1 MKISEIL
8 NQIDIGSYA
17 LPEFQRGYVWNRD
30 QVKKLMMSLYR
41 GYPIGGLLIWV
52 TKTDPTITRGDGEL
66 TPGVV
71 NLILDG
77 QQRITSL
84 YGIIRGHAP
93 KFFDGNAF
101 SFTGLYF
108 NIKEE
113 VFEFYM
119 ATKMKDNPDWISVSE
134 LLQKGAGN
142 FFNEADT
149 ERKMFLLNYFDVL
162 NRLDNIKEADLH
174 ISNVTGEDKTI
185 DVVVEIFNNV
195 NTGGTKLS
203 KGDLALAKIC
213 SLWPEA
219 RGEMKKYLAQLQAAG
234 YSFSLE
240 WLLRCVTVYTTGRP
254 YFTELAKVGIEDF
267 KDALNKT
274 EQQIGLCLDHIGSRL
289 GLDHDRVLAS
299 KYAISTMI
307 GYLRAQQT
315 TKLDNAQWNKLM
327 YWYIHSFLWGR
338 YAGSTESVMAQ
349 DLNVLA
355 EGEGI
360 DGLLRLLRLQRGDL
374 TLKPDDF
381 WGWSTGA
388 RFYPL
393 LYLLTRVNHA
403 KDFGSGIELSLSL
416 LGKNS
421 TLEVHHIFP
430 KDLLYKTGKA
440 KSIVNSLANYA
451 FLTKE
456 TNLEISNRN
465 PEEYLAYY
473 NQKHPG
479 VLESNWIPIDPE
491 LWKIDNYEAFLQKRR
506 ELLAHG
512 ANSFLKSLY
521 DDAVPH
527 ASIEDFANRLAP
539 NVQDEEEENQLVEIC
554 NWMIE
559 HGLNPGE
566 RNFVIQDGDDDVIL
580 DLAWPDGVQTG
591 LSKPLALLL
600 NETDE
605 VCAAASRSGFT
616 YFTDVNKF
624 KDHVIV
630 NNIGI

>member
-1 MKISEIL
+1 MRISEIL

-66 TPGVV
+66 SPGVV

-93 KFFDGNAF
+93 KFFDGNSN

-119 ATKMKDNPDWISVSE
+119 ATKMKDNPDWICVSE

-142 FFNEADT
+142 YFSEADE
-149 ERKMFLLNYFDVL
+149 ERKMYLLNYFDVL
-162 NRLDNIKEADLH
+162 NRLNNIKDVDLH

-213 SLWPEA
+213 SLWPDA
-219 RGEMKKYLAQLQAAG
+219 RNEMKKYLTKLQTAG
-234 YSFSLE
+234 YYFSLE
-240 WLLRCVTVYTTGRP
+240 WLLRCVTVFMTGRP
-254 YFTELAKVGIEDF
+254 YFSELEKYSVEEF
-267 KDALNKT
+267 QNSLYKT
-274 EQQIGLCLDHIGSRL
+274 EHMIGLCLDHIGSRL
-289 GLDHDRVLAS
+289 GLDHDRVLPS
-299 KYAISTMI
+299 KYAIATII
-307 GYLRAQQT
+307 GYLRAQKT
-315 TKLDNAQWNKLM
+315 DKLDNAHWNKLM
-327 YWYIHSFLWGR
+327 FWYIHTFLWGR
-338 YAGSTESVMAQ
+338 YAGSTESIMAQ
-349 DLNVLA
+349 DLNA
-355 EGEGI
+355 IGEEGV
-360 DGLLRLLRLQRGDL
+360 DGLLRLLRTQRGDL
-374 TLKPDDF
+374 SLKPDDF

-393 LYLLTRVNHA
+393 LYLMTRVNHA
-403 KDFGSGIELSLSL
+403 KDFSTGIELTHSL

-430 KDLLYKTGKA
+430 KDVLYKAGKS
-440 KSIVNSLANYA
+440 KSVVNSLANYA
-451 FLTKE
+451 FLTKD
-456 TNLEISNRN
+456 TNLEILNSR
-465 PEEYLAYY
+465 PEDYMPIYY
-473 NQKHPG
+473 QKQPG
-479 VLESNWIPIDPE
+479 ALESNWIPVDPE
-491 LWKIDNYEAFLQKRR
+491 LWKVENYEIFLQRRR
-506 ELLAHG
+506 ELLAQG
-512 ANSFLKSLY
+512 ANDFLQSLY
-521 DDAVPH
+521 NDEVSTAN
-527 ASIEDFANRLAP
+527 IEDFSNRLAP
-539 NVQDEEEENQLVEIC
+539 NIQDVEEENQLTEVAY
-554 NWMIE
+554 WME
-559 HGLNPGE
+559 QQGLNSGE
-566 RNFVIQDGDDDVIL
+566 RNYVIQDNEQEIIL
-580 DLAWPDGVQTG
+580 DLAWPDGVQIG

-600 NETDE
+600 NESDE
-605 VCAAASRSGFT
+605 VYAAANKAGYT
-616 YFTDVNKF
+616 YLTKVQDF
-624 KDHVIV
+624 KDYVKANYID
-630 NNIGI
+630 

>member
-8 NQIDIGSYA
+8 DQIDLGSYA

-41 GYPIGGLLIWV
+41 GYPIGGMLIWV

-93 KFFDGNAF
+93 AFFDGNAN

-113 VFEFYM
+113 IFEFYL

-134 LLQKGAGN
+134 LLQKGASNYIG
-142 FFNEADT
+142 EADA
-149 ERKMFLLNYFDVL
+149 EKKLFLFNYLDVL
-162 NRLDNIKEADLH
+162 NRLNNIKDIDLY

-195 NTGGTKLS
+195 NTGGTKLN

-213 SLWPEA
+213 SMWPDA
-219 RGEMKKYLAQLQAAG
+219 RNEMKEYLKQLQSAG
-234 YSFSLE
+234 YYFSLE
-240 WLLRCVTVYTTGRP
+240 WLLRCITVYMTSRP
-254 YFTELAKVGIEDF
+254 YFSELDKYSIEDF
-267 KDALNKT
+267 KESLYKT
-274 EQQIGLCLDHIGSRL
+274 KQMIGICLDHIGSRL
-289 GLDHDRVLAS
+289 GLDHDRVLSS
-299 KYAISTMI
+299 KLSIATMI
-307 GYLRAQQT
+307 GYLRKQQSA
-315 TKLDNAQWNKLM
+315 KLDNAHWNKLM

-338 YAGSTESVMAQ
+338 YASASESKIAQ
-349 DLNVLA
+349 DLNVIA
-355 EGEGI
+355 EGEGVE
-360 DGLLRLLRLQRGDL
+360 GLLRLMRQQRGELSL
-374 TLKPDDF
+374 TPDDF
-381 WGWSTGA
+381 WGWSSGA

-403 KDFGSGIELSLSL
+403 KDFGTGIELTHSL

-430 KDLLYKTGKA
+430 KDVLYKAGKTKA
-440 KSIVNSLANYA
+440 IVNSLANYA

-456 TNLEISNRN
+456 TNLEILNKK
-465 PEEYLAYY
+465 PEEYMPYY
-473 NQKHPG
+473 EQKQPG
-479 VLESNWIPIDPE
+479 ALESNWIPIDPE
-491 LWKIDNYEAFLQKRR
+491 LWKVENYELFLQRRR
-506 ELLAHG
+506 ELLAKS
-512 ANSFLKSLY
+512 ANNFLQSLY
-521 DDAVPH
+521 DGDVPS
-527 ASIEDFANRLAP
+527 AIIETFTDRLAP
-539 NVQDEEEENQLVEIC
+539 NVLDEDEENQIAEIAH
-554 NWMIE
+554 WME
-559 HGLNPGE
+559 ENGLNSGE
-566 RNFVIQDGDDDVIL
+566 RNYVIYDNGEEVIL
-580 DLAWPDGVQTG
+580 DIAWPDGVQTG

-600 NETDE
+600 NESEDVYSAANRCGYTYLTDIQ
-605 VCAAASRSGFT
+605 
-616 YFTDVNKF
+616 DF
-624 KDHVIV
+624 KDYVKA
-630 NNIGI
+630 NYIG

>member
-1 MKISEIL
+1 MRIQEIL

-30 QVKKLMMSLYR
+30 QVKKLIMSLYK

-52 TKTDPTITRGDGEL
+52 TKTDPSITRGDGHL

-93 KFFDGNAF
+93 KFFDGNAN

-119 ATKMKDNPDWISVSE
+119 ATKMKDNPDWISVTE
-134 LLQKGAGN
+134 LLQKGASNYIG
-142 FFNEADT
+142 EADA
-149 ERKMFLLNYFDVL
+149 ERKIYLFNFLDVL
-162 NRLDNIKEADLH
+162 NRLNNIKDVDLH
-174 ISNVTGEDKTI
+174 VSNVTGEDKTI

-213 SLWPEA
+213 SLWPDA
-219 RGEMKKYLAQLQAAG
+219 RNEMKNYLAQLQKAG
-234 YSFSLE
+234 YDFSIE
-240 WLLRCVTVYTTGRP
+240 WLLRCITVYMTGRP
-254 YFTELAKVGIEDF
+254 YFSELGKVSVDDF
-267 KDALNKT
+267 KCALINTK
-274 EQQIGLCLDHIGSRL
+274 QLIGLCLDHIASRL
-289 GLDHDRVLAS
+289 GLDHDRVLPS
-299 KYAISTMI
+299 KFAIATMI
-307 GYLRAQQT
+307 GFLRLHPASG
-315 TKLDNAQWNKLM
+315 LDNSQWNKLM
-327 YWYIHSFLWGR
+327 YWYVHTFLWGR

-349 DLNVLA
+349 DLNVIS
-355 EGEGI
+355 EGEGVE
-360 DGLLRLLRLQRGDL
+360 GLLRLMRLQRGDL
-374 TLKPDDF
+374 VLKADDF

-403 KDFGSGIELSLSL
+403 RDFSSGIELTHSL

-430 KDLLYKTGKA
+430 KDVLYKAGKSKA
-440 KSIVNSLANYA
+440 MVNSLANYA

-456 TNLEISNRN
+456 TNLEISNEK
-465 PEEYLAYY
+465 PENYMPVYSKK
-473 NQKHPG
+473 QPG
-479 VLESNWIPIDPE
+479 ALESHWIPMYPE
-491 LWKIDNYEAFLQKRR
+491 LWKVENYEVFLQKRR
-506 ELLAHG
+506 ELLAVG
-512 ANSFLKSLY
+512 ANEFLQSLY
-521 DDAVPH
+521 EDVVEQVI
-527 ASIEDFANRLAP
+527 IENFTDRLAP
-539 NVQDEEEENQLVEIC
+539 NVQDEEEENQIAEVAHWMEEQGLSSGQC
-554 NWMIE
+554 NYMVLDNDTE
-559 HGLNPGE
+559 
-566 RNFVIQDGDDDVIL
+566 VIL
-580 DLAWPDGVQTG
+580 DLAWPDGVQVG

-600 NETDE
+600 NESDE
-605 VCAAASRSGFT
+605 VCAAANRCGFT
-616 YFTDVNKF
+616 YLTDVQGF
-624 KDHVIV
+624 KDYVKA
-630 NNIGI
+630 NYLA

>member
-8 NQIDIGSYA
+8 NQIDLGSYA

-30 QVKKLMMSLYR
+30 QVKRLMMSLYR

-93 KFFDGNAF
+93 KFFDGNAN

-142 FFNEADT
+142 YFSEADE
-149 ERKMFLLNYFDVL
+149 ERKMFLLQYFDVL
-162 NRLDNIKEADLH
+162 NRLNNIKDVDLH

-213 SLWPEA
+213 SLWPDA
-219 RGEMKKYLAQLQAAG
+219 RNEMKKYLGQLQTAG
-234 YSFSLE
+234 YYFSLE
-240 WLLRCVTVYTTGRP
+240 WLLRCVTVYMTGRP
-254 YFTELAKVGIEDF
+254 YFAELSKVSIESF
-267 KDALNKT
+267 KDSLYKT
-274 EQQIGLCLDHIGSRL
+274 EQLIGLCLDHIGSRL

-299 KYAISTMI
+299 KYAIATMI

-315 TKLDNAQWNKLM
+315 SKLDNAQWNKLM
-327 YWYIHSFLWGR
+327 YWYIHTFLWGR
-338 YAGSTESVMAQ
+338 YAGSTESIMAQ
-349 DLNVLA
+349 DLNVIN
-355 EGEGI
+355 EGEGVE
-360 DGLLRLLRLQRGDL
+360 GLLRLLRLQRGDL
-374 TLKPDDF
+374 SLKPDDF

-403 KDFGSGIELSLSL
+403 KDFGSGIELTHSL

-430 KDLLYKTGKA
+430 KDILYRAGKSKA
-440 KSIVNSLANYA
+440 IVNSLANYV

-456 TNLEISNRN
+456 TNLEISNKN
-465 PEEYLAYY
+465 PEEYMQYY
-473 NQKHPG
+473 NQMHPG
-479 VLESNWIPIDPE
+479 VLESNWIPVDTE
-491 LWKIDNYEAFLQKRR
+491 LWKIESYEAFLQKRR
-506 ELLAHG
+506 ELLAIG
-512 ANSFLKSLY
+512 ANSFLMSLY
-521 DDAVPH
+521 DDAVPQT
-527 ASIEDFANRLAP
+527 SIENFTNRLAP
-539 NVQDEEEENQLVEIC
+539 NVKDEEEENQLVEISH
-554 NWMIE
+554 WMSE
-559 HGLNPGE
+559 QGFNSGE
-566 RNFVIQDGDDDVIL
+566 RNYVIKEDNEDVIL

-591 LSKPLALLL
+591 LSQPLALLL

-616 YFTDVNKF
+616 YLTDINDF
-624 KDHVIV
+624 KDYVTV
-630 NNIGI
+630 NYIGL